1 MRNPSTADERPIRDV
16 WKVHCHV
23 MKLCKTIPGKI
34 RAKTAM
40 SGKKRKASEVAKL
53 SLSKIKFL
61 CSVDKDKYDSHC
73 FCLSSP
79 LISTCNQN
87 SYQVFAQGCISTIY
101 RQSHIHEH
109 IMIYFTRSQRDHRS
123 HITLS
128 LVTLSPA
135 GGP

>member
-1 MRNPSTADERPIRDV
+1 MRNPSTAERPIRDV

-23 MKLCKTIPGKI
+23 MKLCKTIAGQNQGENSNVCQK
-34 RAKTAM
+34 
-40 SGKKRKASEVAKL
+40 G
-53 SLSKIKFL
+53 IKNCQIVPKQDEFL
-61 CSVDKDKYDSHC
+61 CSVDIYDSHC
-73 FCLSSP
+73 FCVLLPS
-79 LISTCNQN
+79 ISTCNQN

-101 RQSHIHEH
+101 RQSHIQEH
-109 IMIYFTRSQRDHRS
+109 IMLYYTRSQRDHSS

>member
-1 MRNPSTADERPIRDV
+1 MRNPSAADERPIRDV

-23 MKLCKTIPGKI
+23 MKLCKTIRGQNQGEN
-34 RAKTAM
+34 
-40 SGKKRKASEVAKL
+40 SNVWQKKKGTRSCQIVQ
-53 SLSKIKFL
+53 SKMKFL
-61 CSVDKDKYDSHC
+61 SSVDKDKYDSHC
-73 FCLSSP
+73 FSLPSP

-87 SYQVFAQGCISTIY
+87 SYGVFAQGCISTIY

-109 IMIYFTRSQRDHRS
+109 IMIYYTRSQRDHSS
-123 HITLS
+123 HITWS